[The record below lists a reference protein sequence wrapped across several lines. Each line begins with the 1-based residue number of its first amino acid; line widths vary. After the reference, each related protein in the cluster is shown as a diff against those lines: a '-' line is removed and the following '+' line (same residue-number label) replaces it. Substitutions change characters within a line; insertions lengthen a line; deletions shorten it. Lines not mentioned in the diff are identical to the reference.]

1 MHAQRG
7 EESFTNAMKYSGREN
22 EISISRLTFMKCQ
35 NTGDKEKAP
44 KELRK
49 EIQVS

>member
-1 MHAQRG
+1 
-7 EESFTNAMKYSGREN
+7 MKYSGREN

-49 EIQVS
+49 EIQVSWKDQGWEQHQTSQ

>member
-1 MHAQRG
+1 MHVERRRKLYKCY
-7 EESFTNAMKYSGREN
+7 EIFREKN